1 MSDEDTATAVVLD
14 VLAHGRSDDDRPR
27 YQRDPLC
34 YVLSEADLQPYEL
47 VFESSPDVSIGDV
60 IVIEPLTE
68 LPNVRERN
76 RIGYDDLS
84 AGARSE
90 LEYLVEELIEDDE
103 DRFVDFFN
111 RAQPISLRLHQ
122 LNLLPGIG
130 DKLRDGILEERSRQ
144 PFESFDDLE
153 ERVTGLHDPRG
164 IIIERIMDEL
174 RDGSLKYHLFV
185 GPDALLVRG

>member
-14 VLAHGRSDDDRPR
+14 FLAHGRSDDDRPR

-34 YVLSEADLQPYEL
+34 YVLSEEDFQLYEL
-47 VFESSPDVSIGDV
+47 VFDSPPDVSIGDA
-60 IVIEPLTE
+60 IGIEPLTE

-76 RIGYDDLS
+76 RINHDDLS
-84 AGARSE
+84 SGARSE
-90 LEYLVEELIEDDE
+90 LEYLVEELLDE
-103 DRFVDFFN
+103 NEARFVDFFN

-130 DKLRDGILEERSRQ
+130 DKLRDGILEERRRQ
-144 PFESFDDLE
+144 PFESFEDLE
-153 ERVTGLHDPRG
+153 ARVNGLHDPRG
-164 IIIERIMDEL
+164 ILIERILDEL
-174 RDGSLKYHLFV
+174 RDESLKYHLFV